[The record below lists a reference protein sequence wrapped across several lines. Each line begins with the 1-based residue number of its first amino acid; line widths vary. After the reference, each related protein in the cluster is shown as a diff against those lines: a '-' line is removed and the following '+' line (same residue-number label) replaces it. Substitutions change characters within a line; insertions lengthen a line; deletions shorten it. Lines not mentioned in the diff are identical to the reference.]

1 MDTRLSNLEA
11 TINMSAPLSVD
22 DFKLGFGAHVAA
34 ENVTAFSVLYAWVA
48 KIETR
53 SNARSDK
60 MEANFVEAKASM
72 EKRSDA
78 VVVDSKKL
86 FDEANVRAETRSDEA
101 NVRAEGRSGA
111 RDDKMG
117 NFLKEAHF
125 IMQKRS
131 DEANERAEARF
142 DKANAKIE
150 ARSDE
155 ANARADAANVRAE
168 ERSDAANVEM
178 KKHFNEANVE
188 MKKHFNEA
196 LNKPKPISSI
206 QILQIIISF
215 LTLIQAW
222 R

>member
-1 MDTRLSNLEA
+1 
-11 TINMSAPLSVD
+11 MSAPLSVD
-22 DFKLGFGAHVAA
+22 DFKLGFGAHFAA
-34 ENVTAFSVLYAWVA
+34 ENVTACSVLYAWVA

-78 VVVDSKKL
+78 VVVDSKNL
-86 FDEANVRAETRSDEA
+86 FDEANVRAET
-101 NVRAEGRSGA
+101 RSGA

-125 IMQKRS
+125 MMQKRS

-150 ARSDE
+150 A
-155 ANARADAANVRAE
+155 
-168 ERSDAANVEM
+168 RSDAANVEM

-196 LNKPKPISSI
+196 LNKPKPFSSI
-206 QILQIIISF
+206 DILQVIISF
-215 LTLIQAW
+215 LTLIRTW

>member
-1 MDTRLSNLEA
+1 MGTRLSNLEA
-11 TINMSAPLSVD
+11 TINVSVPLPVD

-34 ENVTAFSVLYAWVA
+34 ENVTAACSVLYAWVA

-78 VVVDSKKL
+78 VIVDSKKL

-125 IMQKRS
+125 MMQKRS

-150 ARSDE
+150 ARSD
-155 ANARADAANVRAE
+155 A
-168 ERSDAANVEM
+168 
-178 KKHFNEANVE
+178 ANVE

-196 LNKPKPISSI
+196 LNKPKPLSSI
-206 QILQIIISF
+206 DILQVIISF
-215 LTLIQAW
+215 LTLIRTW

>member
-1 MDTRLSNLEA
+1 MLLSQMETRLSNLEA
-11 TINMSAPLSVD
+11 TINMSAPMSAPLSVD
-22 DFKLGFGAHVAA
+22 DIKLGFGAHVAA
-34 ENVTAFSVLYAWVA
+34 ENVTACSVLYAWVA

-101 NVRAEGRSGA
+101 NVRAEGRS
-111 RDDKMG
+111 
-117 NFLKEAHF
+117 
-125 IMQKRS
+125 
-131 DEANERAEARF
+131 
-142 DKANAKIE
+142 
-150 ARSDE
+150 
-155 ANARADAANVRAE
+155 
-168 ERSDAANVEM
+168 DAANVEM
-178 KKHFNEANVE
+178 TKHFNEANVE

-196 LNKPKPISSI
+196 LNKPKPVSSI
-206 QILQIIISF
+206 EIVQVIFSF
-215 LTLIQAW
+215 LTLIRAW

>member
-1 MDTRLSNLEA
+1 MSLSQLGTRLSNVEA
-11 TINMSAPLSVD
+11 TINVSVPLPVD

-34 ENVTAFSVLYAWVA
+34 ENVTACSVLYAWVA

-86 FDEANVRAETRSDEA
+86 FDEANVRAETRS
-101 NVRAEGRSGA
+101 GA
-111 RDDKMG
+111 RDDEMG

-125 IMQKRS
+125 MMQKRF

-150 ARSDE
+150 ARSD
-155 ANARADAANVRAE
+155 A
-168 ERSDAANVEM
+168 
-178 KKHFNEANVE
+178 ANVE

-196 LNKPKPISSI
+196 LNKPKPLSSI
-206 QILQIIISF
+206 DILQVIISF
-215 LTLIQAW
+215 LTLIRTW

>member
-1 MDTRLSNLEA
+1 MGTRLSNLEA
-11 TINMSAPLSVD
+11 TINVSVPLPVD

-34 ENVTAFSVLYAWVA
+34 ENATTCSSLYAWVA
-48 KIETR
+48 NIETR

-86 FDEANVRAETRSDEA
+86 FDEANVRAETRS
-101 NVRAEGRSGA
+101 GA

-125 IMQKRS
+125 MMQKRF

-150 ARSDE
+150 ARSD
-155 ANARADAANVRAE
+155 A
-168 ERSDAANVEM
+168 
-178 KKHFNEANVE
+178 ANVE

-196 LNKPKPISSI
+196 LNKPKPLSSI
-206 QILQIIISF
+206 DIFQVIISI
-215 LTLIQAW
+215 LTLIRTW